1 MNFYIVI
8 DTIGQ
13 LHGHSSL
20 SLKAK
25 QETPFPIL
33 KERTRGEKTV
43 LACSFLRI
51 FMTFWRQS
59 TLCNSYQR
67 GYK

>member
-1 MNFYIVI
+1 MRRKSRSAIQKIRIMNFYIVI

-13 LHGHSSL
+13 LHGHL
-20 SLKAK
+20 TLTWKAK
-25 QETPFPIL
+25 QETPLPIL

-51 FMTFWRQS
+51 FMTF
-59 TLCNSYQR
+59 
-67 GYK
+67 